1 MLLSALL
8 LMIMFR
14 SIFIPI
20 KAAILNLL
28 SIGAALGFVTL
39 VFEDGFLSS
48 LLSAGTGPVESFV
61 PVMVFAIVF
70 GLSMDYEVF
79 LVSRM
84 HEEWLRTGDATRAVR
99 NGLATTGRV
108 VTAAATIMIVVFL
121 TFALGPDRVIKEF
134 GLGLAAAVFLDA
146 FVIRIL
152 LVPALMQLA
161 GERAWWLPRGLG
173 RLLPKVAL
181 EHEGPSVAR
190 EASGAAASEG
200 AGSILP

>member
-1 MLLSALL
+1 
-8 LMIMFR
+8 MIMFR
-14 SIFIPI
+14 SVFIPI
-20 KAAILNLL
+20 KAALLNLL

-48 LLSAGTGPVESFV
+48 LLSSGTGPVESFV
-61 PVMVFAIVF
+61 PVMVFAIAF

-121 TFALGPDRVIKEF
+121 TFALGDDRVIKEF
-134 GLGLAAAVFLDA
+134 GIGLAAAVFLDA

-152 LVPALMQLA
+152 LVPALMEIA
-161 GERAWWLPRGLG
+161 GERAWWLPRGLE
-173 RLLPKVAL
+173 RVLPKVAL
-181 EHEGPSVAR
+181 EHEEPSIAG
-190 EASGAAASEG
+190 EAAAAG
-200 AGSILP
+200 ADIA